1 MVDKEEKITCLSC
14 GNTTKKEFDYC
25 PKCRAEL
32 HSDKPKKNQ
41 TFWNGLYRFG
51 IGAGIL
57 CIVLYVLFKITGI
70 L

>member
-1 MVDKEEKITCLSC
+1 MVDKKEKITCPSC
-14 GNTTKKEFDYC
+14 GNTTNKEFDYC

-32 HSDKPKKNQ
+32 RPDETKKNG
-41 TFWNGLYRFG
+41 FSWNGLYKFG